1 MLKIVITGGPC
12 SGKTEIINYLVEN
25 LENRGYFVFVCK
37 DTIKELELN
46 GIKKDTYITDRDFQN
61 ILLDRQI
68 EKEHFY
74 NTLEYFYP
82 SDKLVILYEK
92 GIMDIGNLI
101 DNVYIF
107 EKMLNERDLTFLK
120 VYENYDCVIHLV
132 TAANGSEK
140 GYLWHSLDSI
150 NYDKTIDRTISPKEA
165 IKIDKQILDLWENH
179 KDIVVVDNTNDFKD
193 KKTNVLNEVYK
204 RLGQP
209 LYKNNIRKFLVKK
222 PNKIDLPKLSNYYKK
237 DIIVTYLKNKD
248 IVRVVKQ
255 IKTRGVNYSFI
266 YQEYNKDNLQYIS
279 SKYITE
285 REYIS
290 LLLDADIIKHQ
301 IIKEQYC
308 FIWNGLY
315 YELNVYSFCDD
326 YAIIEMELESEISQD
341 NIKFP
346 PLVLIKEITEDL
358 NYNEFNLAKELEL
371 KGN

>member
-12 SGKTEIINYLVEN
+12 SGKTEIIKYLVEN

-92 GIMDIGNLI
+92 GIMDIGTLI

-120 VYENYDCVIHLV
+120 LYENYDCVIHLV
-132 TAANGSEK
+132 TTANGSEK
-140 GYLWHSLDSI
+140 SYLWGG
-150 NYDKTIDRTISPKEA
+150 
-165 IKIDKQILDLWENH
+165 H
-179 KDIVVVDNTNDFKD
+179 KDIVVIDNTNDFKD
-193 KKTNVLNEVYK
+193 KKINVLNEVYK

-209 LYKNNIRKFLVKK
+209 LYKNNIRRFLVKNPK
-222 PNKIDLPKLSNYYKK
+222 KSDLSKLSNYYKK

-248 IVRVVKQ
+248 AVRVVKQ
-255 IKTRGVNYSFI
+255 IKTRGTNYSFI
-266 YQEYNKDNLQYIS
+266 YQEYNKDNLQDIS

-308 FIWNGLY
+308 FIWNDLY

-358 NYNEFNLAKELEL
+358 NYNEFRLAKELEL
-371 KGN
+371 KEN